1 MNFSAVIINL
11 GSGNLNEGCPEIT
24 AQVIPSNGYPSTQIR
39 GSLPPDLGLAEL
51 YRQWQL
57 LYREYYQETRAIEI
71 DNSGVTHFSEI
82 EFRDLC
88 EQLKLR
94 FNAWLSSPSF
104 APIDRRLSR
113 FLNPD
118 QEIQII
124 ITTDDSQLRR
134 LPWHLWN
141 LLTDYPY
148 AEVVLSSLE
157 YYGGKTPPPTRKGKV
172 RVLAVFGEATA
183 IDLKRDRAEIES
195 LPGAE
200 SYFLE
205 QPDSKQFNESLWEK
219 QGWDILFFAGHSYTE
234 DNKGHLHLNPHS
246 TLSLDTFHQALTTAV
261 SKGLK
266 LAIFNSCDGLGLTK
280 TLADLGLPCAI
291 VMREAIPNP
300 VAEEFFRQFL
310 IAFAGGKSL
319 HLAIR
324 EARERLEKLESCY
337 PCASWLPV
345 LCQPPTVITAYWE
358 KWQGNR
364 EFWRW
369 LTQEKPRREKAL
381 IWGIFGAVGTQAFLQ
396 LNPLELWLLLSAW
409 KQTEEKKLAADAS
422 DDSILVVSYETPS
435 QDNAIAQLLE
445 QKTLNLDLIQR
456 LANRDPDFT
465 TSPEQL
471 TSGTYQI
478 EVEVVKEENHKI
490 TYSFPGV
497 VDLTRPTITAINRI
511 SSSDRVAIEFSE
523 GIDPNSLGKED
534 ITLINEKATEL
545 DTSQLTIETIN
556 ERTFAVE
563 NIPSES
569 LQLSVNMKGVRD
581 RAGNEGNL
589 IISSNLTSQTPNSDA
604 SDSPPESPEDSSP
617 EEKPDQQSPTSPDD
631 KQDKQPPTSPDN
643 KQDKEENPSPQP
655 SPPPSEETNL
665 ITGKIEITIEQLSS
679 ENPPPSEELPGVD
692 VDDIVTPSQHHFSAF
707 LLLEND
713 HFHFSVETHLLLSS
727 DQVEEIPS
735 FPESLTESDLANEYE
750 TVIIEERNIQQW
762 GNSNLINETTEDN
775 LFAVSDVFEIP
786 EGETNLDAVFNNIL
800 APWKD
805 IPENG
810 ETTDTFFE
818 YWISG
823 KVMTRFAF
831 NDELLSNLNEIE
843 TIIEQIY
850 QSLNLASEN
859 IEEDFLRETIAEI
872 SDQLAV
878 TSDQLSVTS

>member
-24 AQVIPSNGYPSTQIR
+24 TQVIPSNGYPSTQIR

-157 YYGGKTPPPTRKGKV
+157 YYGGKTPPPTGKGKV

-358 KWQGNR
+358 KWRENR
-364 EFWRW
+364 GFWRW

-381 IWGIFGAVGTQAFLQ
+381 IWAIFGAVGTQAFLQ

-409 KQTEEKKLAADAS
+409 KQTEEKRLAADAS
-422 DDSILVVSYETPS
+422 DDSILVVSYETNS
-435 QDNAIAQLLE
+435 QDDAIAQLLE

-456 LANRDPDFT
+456 LANRDPDFI
-465 TSPEQL
+465 TSPEPL
-471 TSGTYQI
+471 LSGSYQI

-497 VDLTRPTITAINRI
+497 VDLTRPTITAIHRI
-511 SSSDRVAIEFSE
+511 PSSPRLDRFSIEFSE
-523 GIDPNSLGKED
+523 AIAADSFGKED
-534 ITLINEKATEL
+534 ITLTNEKATEL
-545 DTSQLTIETIN
+545 NTSQLTIETLN

-589 IISSNLTSQTPNSDA
+589 IISSKINSQTQNSDP
-604 SDSPPESPEDSSP
+604 SNSSRESPEDLSP
-617 EEKPDQQSPTSPDD
+617 DNQPDQ
-631 KQDKQPPTSPDN
+631 QPPTSPNDN
-643 KQDKEENPSPQP
+643 PDQEENPSPQP
-655 SPPPSEETNL
+655 SPTPSEETNV
-665 ITGKIEITIEQLSS
+665 ITGKIEITIEEIAS
-679 ENPPPSEELPGVD
+679 ENPPPSEDLPEID
-692 VDDIVTPSQHHFSAF
+692 PNEIPTLSQHHFTAF

-713 HFHFSVETHLLLSS
+713 HFHFSVETHLLLFS
-727 DQVEEIPS
+727 DQMDETPS
-735 FPESLTESDLANEYE
+735 FPNSISESELANEYE
-750 TVIIEERNIQQW
+750 TVTIKKRNIQQW
-762 GNSNLINETTEDN
+762 EKNSNIINPETTEDN

-786 EGETNLDAVFNNIL
+786 EGETNLDAAFNDAL
-800 APWKD
+800 ATLQD
-805 IPENG
+805 IPENE

-818 YWISG
+818 YWMIG
-823 KVMTRFAF
+823 KVITRFAF
-831 NDELLSNLNEIE
+831 NQELVSNMNEIE
-843 TIIEQIY
+843 TIIELIN
-850 QSLNLASEN
+850 QSLNLANEN
-859 IEEDFLRETIAEI
+859 IEQDLLRGTIAEMGDFLNAI
-872 SDQLAV
+872 SSSEL
-878 TSDQLSVTS
+878 